1 MSFKSQF
8 IHLEF
13 LNDIDIRTN
22 LIFENFHDIR
32 NYISS
37 SMFIIED
44 LKSNLTNQEEEI
56 NFDYKNTLNSKKDS
70 DEDFTKSRIKRRSS
84 QSTILTSMK
93 GYIEFDNTNIK
104 STDPKENITSE
115 TNSNNLNDIFNSQ
128 IEQFLLLEFQMK

>member
-1 MSFKSQF
+1 
-8 IHLEF
+8 
-13 LNDIDIRTN
+13 
-22 LIFENFHDIR
+22 
-32 NYISS
+32 
-37 SMFIIED
+37 MFIIED

-84 QSTILTSMK
+84 QSTISTSMK
-93 GYIEFDNTNIK
+93 GYNEFDNTNIK
-104 STDPKENITSE
+104 PTDPKENITSE